1 VATTQIKGSQIQ
13 DGTITSS
20 DIDDSLEKDFTK
32 VRTTTNDSSPGFL
45 YSKISAGE
53 NIIISVSGISGSN
66 QTLTIAATGSFG
78 GGGGS
83 MGPQGPQGYQGDAG
97 TQGST
102 GPQGSQGT
110 SGQQGPQGFQGDIG
124 GQGPQG
130 STGTQGSA
138 GLQGS
143 QGSTGAQGSTGSTG
157 AQGSVGA
164 QGSIGLQ
171 GPIGNQGFQGSIGTQ
186 GDIGPQGSVGSQG
199 SAGFQGSTGSQGS
212 VGLQGSVGSQGSS
225 GAQGTTGA
233 QGTKGD
239 TGEAGPQGSIGSQG
253 SSGPQGSAGPQGLTG
268 VQGFQGAVGSQGAT
282 GVQGPVGQQGAQGSV
297 GPQGTAG
304 INGDSFFSS
313 TTAGSIFA
321 TGSLAIRGD
330 ESYVDSALDKGSGVF
345 FYVSGTIG
353 LTDSTSKI
361 SLFGGD
367 VATSGSITVAAGA
380 TIVGNLISANDM
392 AVMGKMNIMSDTL
405 VAGKL
410 SVSEGA
416 DITGSVKFQNGIS
429 GSLTNLAD
437 GTSYLVAG
445 VGTTVTSGSNGS
457 VTISGKFLG
466 GSYVEN
472 GELGGE
478 YGTTITTT
486 CPIDDTIPQLSEGQV
501 ILTTP
506 SYTVKSSTSKLKIT
520 AHVVGTTAA
529 GSTYVVHTHRD
540 STANAEA
547 VTRVCPTGN
556 QYPTEAN
563 LSYRVDSPGAGTAVV
578 YKVVIGAQSSGQPV
592 SINGAAGTRNFS
604 GKYLSTLS
612 IEEYES

>member
-1 VATTQIKGSQIQ
+1 
-13 DGTITSS
+13 
-20 DIDDSLEKDFTK
+20 
-32 VRTTTNDSSPGFL
+32 
-45 YSKISAGE
+45 
-53 NIIISVSGISGSN
+53 
-66 QTLTIAATGSFG
+66 
-78 GGGGS
+78 
-83 MGPQGPQGYQGDAG
+83 
-97 TQGST
+97 
-102 GPQGSQGT
+102 
-110 SGQQGPQGFQGDIG
+110 
-124 GQGPQG
+124 
-130 STGTQGSA
+130 
-138 GLQGS
+138 
-143 QGSTGAQGSTGSTG
+143 
-157 AQGSVGA
+157 
-164 QGSIGLQ
+164 
-171 GPIGNQGFQGSIGTQ
+171 
-186 GDIGPQGSVGSQG
+186 
-199 SAGFQGSTGSQGS
+199 
-212 VGLQGSVGSQGSS
+212 
-225 GAQGTTGA
+225 
-233 QGTKGD
+233 
-239 TGEAGPQGSIGSQG
+239 
-253 SSGPQGSAGPQGLTG
+253 

-330 ESYVDSALDKGSGVF
+330 ESSVDSALDKGNGVF

-367 VATSGSITVAAGA
+367 VATSGSITAAAGA

-445 VGTTVTSGSNGS
+445 PGTTVTSGSNGS

-563 LSYRVDSPGAGTAVV
+563 LSYRVDSPGAGTTVV
-578 YKVVIGAQSSGQPV
+578 YKVIIGAQSSGQPV
-592 SINGAAGTRNFS
+592 SINGAAGTRNFG